1 VEPVS
6 RVDQV
11 LLLLRQ
17 QLAGRAGVKTST
29 TPKVPQDASRQA
41 GSASLQ
47 EALARRLSELRA
59 GGLASRDSLARLLLE
74 EVLTAQ
80 FGRHLL
86 NDAAFQRLVVDV
98 HAAIEADSELREA
111 MDRLLEEPQ

>member
-1 VEPVS
+1 VEPVT

-17 QLAGRAGVKTST
+17 QLAARSGVKASA
-29 TPKVPQDASRQA
+29 TPKAPQEASRQA

-86 NDAAFQRLVVDV
+86 NDAGFQRLVVDV
-98 HAAIEADSELREA
+98 HAAIEADAELRQA
-111 MDRLLEEPQ
+111 LDRLLDEPQ